1 MILLENES
9 LSDTLRAAS
18 SWCNSTL
25 QFHKKK
31 KKKKKKLYPKKQ
43 YLHHHRVNSKDW
55 FDAIKSTL
63 SEIYRINKYP

>member
-1 MILLENES
+1 MKVYRTLYGLHLLGVTPHFN
-9 LSDTLRAAS
+9 
-18 SWCNSTL
+18 
-25 QFHKKK
+25 FKKKK